1 MISFDTNQTCTI
13 RPRWVDV
20 NVTYVRGGLV
30 TLETTQNLSDISI
43 TSSLLIQSAMSSL
56 EHHFAYSQ
64 SMLGNLI
71 MDTIEQLA
79 LDSPSQS
86 DTIIEEKMVSA
97 QYTMVISY

>member
-1 MISFDTNQTCTI
+1 
-13 RPRWVDV
+13 
-20 NVTYVRGGLV
+20 
-30 TLETTQNLSDISI
+30 
-43 TSSLLIQSAMSSL
+43 MSSL